1 MRKRSMKGHDL
12 DPFSLVLGTVFALIG
27 SAFLMVH
34 IDPAEL
40 RLERVWPV
48 PLIGLGLLIVLLA
61 AVSPRP
67 AASDGERPVD
77 PAEPAEPAPETSA
90 ATHAAEDAGSFFP
103 PA

>member
-1 MRKRSMKGHDL
+1 MKGHDL

-67 AASDGERPVD
+67 AEKDREHSAE

-90 ATHAAEDAGSFFP
+90 GTPAAEEAGSFFP